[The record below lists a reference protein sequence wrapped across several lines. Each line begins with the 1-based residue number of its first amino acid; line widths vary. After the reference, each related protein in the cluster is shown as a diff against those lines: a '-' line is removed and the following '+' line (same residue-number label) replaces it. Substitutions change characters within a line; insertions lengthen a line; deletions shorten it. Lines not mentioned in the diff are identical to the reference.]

1 MIFHPI
7 KASPCYQFRFVLSFF
22 FLILFLQEYQEGQL
36 SRRVFT
42 EEFDLFQ
49 GRTVSY
55 GESIEADVPE
65 TVDRSFR
72 STTLDPTRGGG
83 GGHDTEGKD
92 KAISA

>member
-22 FLILFLQEYQEGQL
+22 FLTLFLQEYQEGQL

-65 TVDRSFR
+65 AVDRSFR
-72 STTLDPTRGGG
+72 SATLDPTRGGG